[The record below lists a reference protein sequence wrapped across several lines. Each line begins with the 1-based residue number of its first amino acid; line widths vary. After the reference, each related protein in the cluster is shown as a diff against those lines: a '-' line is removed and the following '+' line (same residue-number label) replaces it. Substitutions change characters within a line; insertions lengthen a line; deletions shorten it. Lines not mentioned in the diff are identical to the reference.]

1 MNINTFMTI
10 NQELT
15 CLLSAIYKIC
25 IMFSD
30 QLIALQRL
38 KY

>member
-1 MNINTFMTI
+1 MNINTFLI
-10 NQELT
+10 IKQELT
-15 CLLSAIYKIC
+15 CLLGAIYKIC